1 MALSPSLPDSVHV
14 TCAELL
20 AGRARALVGGVGATA
35 VSGVTAFDA
44 AEIGPGPLA
53 LTASTLNV

>member
-1 MALSPSLPDSVHV
+1 M
-14 TCAELL
+14 TWAELV
-20 AGRARALVGGVGATA
+20 AGRATTLVGGVGATA